1 LDDDAPVPAWLVCVQ
16 NGTGDMETD
25 YYWLEPGDEP
35 VVESLSSREL
45 MITRIPASDGDT
57 EAEEE
62 FVAIYGADM
71 WVHAWI
77 AEYDPNAEPDDEE
90 AEA

>member
-1 LDDDAPVPAWLVCVQ
+1 
-16 NGTGDMETD
+16 METD

-45 MITRIPASDGDT
+45 MITRIPVGED
-57 EAEEE
+57 EEE